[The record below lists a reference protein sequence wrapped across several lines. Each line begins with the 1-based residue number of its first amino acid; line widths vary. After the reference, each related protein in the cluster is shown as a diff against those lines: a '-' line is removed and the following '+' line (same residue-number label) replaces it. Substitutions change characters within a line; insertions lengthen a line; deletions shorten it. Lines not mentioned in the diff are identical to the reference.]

1 MREQTS
7 TIASPPV
14 NSDGTFP
21 ARLFPGEAEALA
33 RIPTAPDPVA
43 AAAEACK
50 RDAERQAGMVTVERA
65 VIEQALETIK
75 AVGKDMPCPWCGGKV
90 TPGNGGK
97 QYTWSHKELC
107 RRQAAIAALERVLRG
122 GE

>member
-1 MREQTS
+1 MSEQTS
-7 TIASPPV
+7 TITSQPV

-43 AAAEACK
+43 VAAAACK
-50 RDAERQAGMVTVERA
+50 RDAERQAGMVQVERA
-65 VIEQALETIK
+65 VIEQVLAAIKKVPEWDEEFGCAFCEPTRFLEHE
-75 AVGKDMPCPWCGGKV
+75 DDCP
-90 TPGNGGK
+90 
-97 QYTWSHKELC
+97 
-107 RRQAAIAALERVLRG
+107 RQAAIAALERVLRG